1 MTSRGKIIVAMT
13 IDGVIGLNNKIP
25 WHYCAD
31 LQRFKR
37 LTRHSTVIMGRKT
50 WESLPIQPLPERQN
64 IVITRAKLPD
74 IECYPS
80 LTQAL
85 ANLQYDDVW
94 FIGGAGVYSDA
105 VNFSDLI
112 DVTYVPDQI
121 HDHNAVRFPAIDW
134 SRWQAGPKIVHED
147 DHRLFR
153 QQFQL
158 KNARL

>member
-1 MTSRGKIIVAMT
+1 MTSRSKIIVAMT

-25 WHYCAD
+25 WHYSAD

-37 LTRHSTVIMGRKT
+37 LTRDSTVIMGRKT

-64 IVITRAKLPD
+64 IVITRTNLPD

-134 SRWQAGPKIVHED
+134 SRWQAGPKIAHED

-153 QQFQL
+153 QQFRL